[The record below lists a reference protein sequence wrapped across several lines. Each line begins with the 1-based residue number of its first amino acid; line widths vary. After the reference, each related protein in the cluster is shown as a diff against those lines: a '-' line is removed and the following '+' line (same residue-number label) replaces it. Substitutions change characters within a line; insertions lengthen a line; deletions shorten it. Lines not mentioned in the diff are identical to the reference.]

1 MDQVKLENSLAQH
14 QCLFSLIK
22 QCCLKVKE
30 IENHE
35 DLKLKN
41 EVTKYVAK
49 LVEEGIANSPLT
61 KKQKKVISKK
71 TIILEVIKQV
81 YNLAE
86 EELSL
91 VEDQIEYNLDN
102 KIVKRKSLLQK
113 GWKLGKKLLLGS
125 LLTKA

>member
-22 QCCLKVKE
+22 QCCIKVKE

-61 KKQKKVISKK
+61 KKQKKVINKK

-81 YNLAE
+81 YNLAEE

-102 KIVKRKSLLQK
+102 KIVKKRSLLKK
-113 GWKLGKKLLLGS
+113 GWKLTKKFLFGS
-125 LLTKA
+125 LIKA

>member
-22 QCCLKVKE
+22 QCSIKVKE

-49 LVEEGIANSPLT
+49 LVEEGLNSAPLT
-61 KKQKKVISKK
+61 KKQKKAINKK

-91 VEDQIEYNLDN
+91 IEDQIDYNLDN
-102 KIVKRKSLLQK
+102 KIVKKKSMFKK
-113 GWKLGKKLLLGS
+113 GWKFGKKLLLGS
-125 LLTKA
+125 LMKA

>member
-22 QCCLKVKE
+22 QCCMKVKE

-61 KKQKKVISKK
+61 KKQKKALSKK

-86 EELSL
+86 EELAL

-102 KIVKRKSLLQK
+102 KIVKRNSLLSK
-113 GWKLGKKLLLGS
+113 GWKLGKKLLFGLPLGR
-125 LLTKA
+125 

>member
-22 QCCLKVKE
+22 QCCIKVKE

-41 EVTKYVAK
+41 EVTKYVAQ
-49 LVEEGIANSPLT
+49 LVEEGLSNSPLST
-61 KKQKKVISKK
+61 KQKKAINKK
-71 TIILEVIKQV
+71 TIIIEVIKQV

-86 EELSL
+86 EEMAL
-91 VEDQIEYNLDN
+91 VEDQIEYNLEN
-102 KIVKRKSLLQK
+102 KIVKHKSLLQK
-113 GWKLGKKLLLGS
+113 SWKLGKKLLLGS
-125 LLTKA
+125 SKI

>member
-49 LVEEGIANSPLT
+49 LVEEGISHAPLT
-61 KKQKKVISKK
+61 KKQKKAINKK
-71 TIILEVIKQV
+71 TIIIEVIKQV

-86 EELSL
+86 EELGL

-102 KIVKRKSLLQK
+102 KIVKHKSLLQK

-125 LLTKA
+125 SKK

>member
-22 QCCLKVKE
+22 QCCIKLKE

-49 LVEEGIANSPLT
+49 LVEEGIASSPLT

-86 EELSL
+86 EELGL

-102 KIVKRKSLLQK
+102 KIVKRKSLLVK
-113 GWKLGKKLLLGS
+113 GWKLGKKLLWGS
-125 LLTKA
+125 LMKG

>member
-22 QCCLKVKE
+22 QCCIKVKE

-49 LVEEGIANSPLT
+49 LVEEGIANAPLT

-91 VEDQIEYNLDN
+91 VEDQIEYNLEN
-102 KIVKRKSLLQK
+102 KIVKRKSLLHR
-113 GWKLGKKLLLGS
+113 GWKLTKKLLWGS
-125 LLTKA
+125 SVKV

>member
-1 MDQVKLENSLAQH
+1 MENVKLENSLAQH

-22 QCCLKVKE
+22 QCCIKVKE

-102 KIVKRKSLLQK
+102 KIVKKRSLLKK
-113 GWKLGKKLLLGS
+113 GWKLTKKLLLGS
-125 LLTKA
+125 LTKA

>member
-22 QCCLKVKE
+22 QCCMKVKE

-61 KKQKKVISKK
+61 KKQKKALSKK

-86 EELSL
+86 EELAL

-102 KIVKRKSLLQK
+102 KIVKRNSLLSK
-113 GWKLGKKLLLGS
+113 GWKLGKKLLFGS
-125 LLTKA
+125 LMQA